1 MHFEESGK
9 IIEVLNQMES
19 AVHYLAEH
27 VDWESSYAQER
38 FELFSWVC
46 VYLCDTAE
54 TLRQL
59 DGKHDGSL
67 MKFLCHSCSSDLR
80 MISEEG
86 DNPNSDAACSDC
98 RDKMTA
104 AISIT
109 MNKRLKAAL
118 TEKEV

>member
-1 MHFEESGK
+1 MHIEESGN

-19 AVHYLAEH
+19 AVEYRTEH
-27 VDWESSYAQER
+27 IDWESPYAQQD

-46 VYLCDTAE
+46 IHLTNLAE
-54 TLRQL
+54 TLEQL
-59 DGKHDGSL
+59 DEKHDGSL
-67 MKFLCHSCSSDLR
+67 INFICNLCTSDRRLNC
-80 MISEEG
+80 EEMDG
-86 DNPNSDAACSDC
+86 PDADAACSDC

-118 TEKEV
+118 NAKEV